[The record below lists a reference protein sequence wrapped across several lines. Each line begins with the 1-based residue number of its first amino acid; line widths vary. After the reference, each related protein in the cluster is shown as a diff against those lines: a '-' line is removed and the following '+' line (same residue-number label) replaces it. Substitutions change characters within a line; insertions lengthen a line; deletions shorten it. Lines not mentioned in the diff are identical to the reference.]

1 MKTFKLKKGEIIY
14 KPGDDVE
21 GIFVIKHG
29 KVRTYF
35 LGQEGKD
42 FSLEILIKNDV
53 FGSLDGEVEEFAE
66 VFEDCE
72 LIFIPEWELKE
83 LENEILISLISLL
96 SKRNSFLKKRIKELV
111 LFPLEQRV
119 KPAILYLAER
129 LGRRKNGFFELNLS
143 HQELS
148 SFLGA
153 SRECTSKILKFMEQ
167 NGEIKISRRKIL
179 VSINF
184 FDSKFDNKL

>member
-1 MKTFKLKKGEIIY
+1 MRTFKLKKGEIIY
-14 KPGDDVE
+14 KPGDDIE

-35 LGQEGKD
+35 LSQDGKE
-42 FSLEILIKNDV
+42 FSLEILMKNDV

-66 VFEDCE
+66 AFEDCE
-72 LIFIPEWELKE
+72 LIFISKCELKD
-83 LENEILISLISLL
+83 LKNGIAVGLISAL

-111 LFPLEQRV
+111 LLPLEQRI
-119 KPAILYLAER
+119 KPTIFYLAER
-129 LGRRKNGFFELNLS
+129 LGKRKNGFVELNLS

-167 NGEIKISRRKIL
+167 DGEIKISRRKI
-179 VSINF
+179 VVHINF
-184 FDSKFDNKL
+184 FDNKFEDRL

>member
-1 MKTFKLKKGEIIY
+1 MKKGEIIY

-35 LGQEGKD
+35 LSQDGKE
-42 FSLEILIKNDV
+42 FSLEVLIKNDV

-72 LIFIPEWELKE
+72 LIFIPKWELKD
-83 LENEILISLISLL
+83 LKNGVVVGLISAL
-96 SKRNSFLKKRIKELV
+96 SKRNSFLKKRIKELI
-111 LFPLEQRV
+111 LLPLEQRI
-119 KPAILYLAER
+119 KPTILYLAER
-129 LGRRKNGFFELNLS
+129 LGKRKNGFIELNLS

-167 NGEIKISRRKIL
+167 DGIIKISRRKIIVHL
-179 VSINF
+179 NF
-184 FDSKFDNKL
+184 FDSRSEEKL

>member
-1 MKTFKLKKGEIIY
+1 VRTFKLKKGEIIY
-14 KPGDDVE
+14 KPGDNIE

-35 LGQEGKD
+35 LSQDGKE
-42 FSLEILIKNDV
+42 FSLEILIRNDV

-72 LIFIPEWELKE
+72 LIFIPKWGLKD
-83 LENEILISLISLL
+83 LKNRVAVGLISAL
-96 SKRNSFLKKRIKELV
+96 SKRNSFLKKRIKEFV
-111 LFPLEQRV
+111 LLPLEQRI
-119 KPAILYLAER
+119 KPTILYLAER
-129 LGRRKNGFFELNLS
+129 LGKRKNGFVELNLS

-167 NGEIKISRRKIL
+167 DG
-179 VSINF
+179 
-184 FDSKFDNKL
+184 KLKYQEEKL